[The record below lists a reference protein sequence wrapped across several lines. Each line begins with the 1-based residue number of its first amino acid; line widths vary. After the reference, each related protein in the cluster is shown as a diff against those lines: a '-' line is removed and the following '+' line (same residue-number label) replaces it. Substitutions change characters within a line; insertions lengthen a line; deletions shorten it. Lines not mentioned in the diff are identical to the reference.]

1 MILSPTTQQR
11 MMSLVRRLLAQAKA
25 SPDDI
30 AFWLDLIGTV
40 SHCETPDEFAA
51 CLQREILS
59 LLENAHCYAE
69 DVHLLIEQRVE
80 VVLCNVET
88 LYALR
93 DVYLRV
99 KEEIIS

>member
-1 MILSPTTQQR
+1 MIPSSTTQQR
-11 MMSLVRRLLAQAKA
+11 MMSLVRWLLAQAKA
-25 SPDDI
+25 FPGDM

-51 CLQREILS
+51 CLQRDILS

-69 DVHLLIEQRVE
+69 DAHLLIEQRVE

-99 KEEIIS
+99 QEEMIS

>member
-1 MILSPTTQQR
+1 
-11 MMSLVRRLLAQAKA
+11 MMSLVRWLLAQAKA
-25 SPDDI
+25 SPGDT

-51 CLQREILS
+51 CLQRDMLS

-69 DVHLLIEQRVE
+69 DAHLLIEQRVE
-80 VVLCNVET
+80 VVLCDVET

-93 DVYLRV
+93 DVYFRA
-99 KEEIIS
+99 KEEMIS